1 MSVTKQFICPID
13 LHSIIIIFFSTW
25 KSMGSINCL
34 VTYILQKY
42 IYFWMN
48 YPFNM
53 NVMQQSYFA
62 FQHLKQ

>member
-13 LHSIIIIFFSTW
+13 LHSIIIIFFPHGSQWGPSTVW
-25 KSMGSINCL
+25 LPIFFK
-34 VTYILQKY
+34 KY

-53 NVMQQSYFA
+53 NVIQQSYFA
-62 FQHLKQ
+62 IQHPKQ